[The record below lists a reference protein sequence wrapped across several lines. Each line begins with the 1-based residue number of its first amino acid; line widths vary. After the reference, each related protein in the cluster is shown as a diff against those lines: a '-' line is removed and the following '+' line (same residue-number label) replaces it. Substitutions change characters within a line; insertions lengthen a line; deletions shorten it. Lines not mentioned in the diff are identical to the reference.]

1 MASSNRMKRLIGL
14 FLLGYLLFNHPLI
27 SLFNLPQMVLGIP
40 LLYGYIFG
48 VWILLI
54 VLMALI
60 VSSEDHGDQKSIR
73 SGGRPRSSN

>member
-1 MASSNRMKRLIGL
+1 MAADGKRTKRLIGL

-27 SLFNLPQMVLGIP
+27 SLFNLPRMVLGIP

-54 VLMALI
+54 ISVALI
-60 VSSEDHGDQKSIR
+60 VSRKPQS
-73 SGGRPRSSN
+73 